1 MQITRFG
8 GPGVFR
14 AFENAPPPME
24 QGCVRIAVAAAG
36 VNFAEVQMRVGLYPE
51 APRPPFTP
59 GFEVAGTVTEVA
71 PGVDGIRAGDRV
83 MAVTVFGGYAT
94 EVVVPA
100 WQVRRTPAGLT
111 DAEAASIPV
120 AFATAAVALHEMARV
135 RTGDRVLVAGA
146 AGGVGTAAVQLA
158 ARAGAAV
165 TGLVGSEAKR
175 ATVLALG
182 APEVFTYA
190 EWAARQR
197 AGAPRAFDVVLESR
211 GGRALRQ
218 ALGMVAPGGR
228 LVSFGFSSMLAGPRR
243 SLLRAAATM
252 IETPRLSVLGL
263 VMQNQGVFGA
273 NLLKLLADAEGR
285 AVVTRAF
292 DAALRGFEDGSL
304 RAVVDR
310 TFPLAD
316 AGAAQEHLRS
326 RASVG
331 KVVLLAHR

>member
-1 MQITRFG
+1 MAVLCYAGRTMTRMQITRFG

-14 AFENAPPPME
+14 AFEHAPPPME
-24 QGCVRIAVAAAG
+24 PGCVRIAVAAAG

-59 GFEVAGTVTEVA
+59 GFEVAGRVIEVA
-71 PGVDGIRAGDRV
+71 PGVDGVQPGDRV

-100 WQVRRTPAGLT
+100 WQVRRIPTGLT

-158 ARAGAAV
+158 ARAGAVV

-175 ATVLALG
+175 AAVLALG
-182 APEVFTYA
+182 AREVFTYA
-190 EWAARQR
+190 EWAVQQR

-211 GGRALRQ
+211 GGRSLRQ
-218 ALGMVAPGGR
+218 AFGQVAPRGG
-228 LVSFGFSSMLAGPRR
+228 SSASDSPRCSRVRAARCCAQRRPCSRRR
-243 SLLRAAATM
+243 SS
-252 IETPRLSVLGL
+252 PS
-263 VMQNQGVFGA
+263 
-273 NLLKLLADAEGR
+273 
-285 AVVTRAF
+285 
-292 DAALRGFEDGSL
+292 S
-304 RAVVDR
+304 
-310 TFPLAD
+310 
-316 AGAAQEHLRS
+316 
-326 RASVG
+326 AS
-331 KVVLLAHR
+331 